1 MAHRLVQACRFTG
14 DSGTHTHSK
23 APKKLSCKED
33 NPAKAMEMSSMTF
46 DLTVWKDIGTN
57 RLLTKI
63 NYEVSMLCD
72 LVQLTDYVLNFTVL
86 RNM

>member
-33 NPAKAMEMSSMTF
+33 NPAKAMEHRHDS
-46 DLTVWKDIGTN
+46 LH
-57 RLLTKI
+57 LPP
-63 NYEVSMLCD
+63 
-72 LVQLTDYVLNFTVL
+72 LVQGIRQWL
-86 RNM
+86 RPRPEKTEETTEAFSR